1 MDDARWERAA
11 GAGGIL
17 FVVLVLVSAFLPGT
31 PPMTS
36 DSAKDIA
43 KFFTDNDDAIRQATF
58 LGILATLPLV
68 WWAAAICRRLGRAT
82 GNARLGVMAAIGV
95 TIGAVASGVSG
106 IVYAVV
112 AMLGVDGSGGL
123 NGTKFFYVLGT
134 NLSAM
139 VAIGTALLVGSVSA
153 GILRTGM
160 MPKWIAW
167 LGALVALLSVGGS
180 LIGVSGNDAVMG
192 LLLASF
198 LGFSLWLVIVSI
210 VMLRTPADAGAA
222 T

>member
-1 MDDARWERAA
+1 MDDAKWERAA
-11 GAGGIL
+11 GWGGIL
-17 FVVLVLVSAFLPGT
+17 FVVLALVSAILPGS
-31 PPMTS
+31 PPSTS
-36 DSAKDIA
+36 DPAKDIA
-43 KFFTDNDDAIRQATF
+43 EYFTDNDDAIRQATF
-58 LGILATLPLV
+58 LAILATLPLV
-68 WWAAAICRRLGRAT
+68 WWAAAICRMIGRAT
-82 GNARLGVMAAIGV
+82 GNARLGVMAAVGV
-95 TIGAVASGVSG
+95 AIGAVASGVSG
-106 IVYAVV
+106 IVFAVV
-112 AMLGVDGSGGL
+112 AMLGVGGSGGL

-134 NLSAM
+134 NLMAM

-180 LIGVSGNDAVMG
+180 LISVSGNDVVMG
-192 LLLASF
+192 LLFASF

-210 VMLRTPADAGAA
+210 VMLRTPAEAGAA